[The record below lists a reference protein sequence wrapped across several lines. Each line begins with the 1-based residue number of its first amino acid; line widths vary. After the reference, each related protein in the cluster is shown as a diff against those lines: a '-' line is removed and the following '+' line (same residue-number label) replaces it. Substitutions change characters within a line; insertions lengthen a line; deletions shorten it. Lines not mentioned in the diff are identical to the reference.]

1 MKLSASLLRPAL
13 LLTALALAVTAAPA
27 SVSEKFSQTYPLNA
41 DGTVSIDSVNGT
53 VEIVA
58 WDKNEVS
65 VDAEKIASDDEALAR
80 VTIEVD
86 SSASRLAIK
95 TKHEKIG
102 WKFWKGRTAEVR
114 YKLRVPAGV
123 SLKKID
129 VVNADVRVRGVQ
141 GYVDLDSVNGSIE
154 AEGLTAGGRFDTVN
168 GSIRATF
175 AKLSPSDRIVLDTVN
190 GTCTAIVPADAAFTL
205 KADSVNGRVSCDF
218 PITIAKSGRR
228 TLNGSVN
235 GGGAEIV
242 LDSVNG
248 SLNVRA
254 AK

>member
-1 MKLSASLLRPAL
+1 MKPSSLRRPAL
-13 LLTALALAVTAAPA
+13 FLAAFALAAAAHA
-27 SVSEKFSQTYPLNA
+27 SVTEKFSETYALNA
-41 DGTVSIDSVNGT
+41 DGVVSLSNVNGS

-58 WDKNEVS
+58 WDKNEVT
-65 VDAEKIASDDEALAR
+65 VEAEKIASDDDALSR

-86 SSASRLAIK
+86 SSASRLTIK

-123 SLKKID
+123 SLDKID
-129 VVNADVRVRGVQ
+129 VVNADVRVRGVR
-141 GYVDLDSVNGSIE
+141 GHVDLDSVNGSLE

-168 GSIRATF
+168 GSIRAAF
-175 AKLSPSDRIVLDTVN
+175 AKISAGDRIVLDTVN
-190 GTCTAIVPADAAFTL
+190 GTCTATLPADAAFTL
-205 KADSVNGRVSCDF
+205 KADSVNGAISCDF
-218 PITIAKSGRR
+218 PITISKGGRR
-228 TLNGSVN
+228 HLNGSVN

-248 SLNVRA
+248 SLSVRA

>member
-1 MKLSASLLRPAL
+1 MPSAFLRFPTFVLA
-13 LLTALALAVTAAPA
+13 TLALAATAGA
-27 SVSEKFSQTYPLNA
+27 SVTEKFSQTYALNA
-41 DGTVSIDSVNGT
+41 DGTLSLSNVNGS

-58 WDKNEVS
+58 WDKNEVR
-65 VDAEKIASDDEALAR
+65 VDAEKIASDDDALAR
-80 VTIEVD
+80 VSIEID
-86 SSASRLAIK
+86 ASADRLVIK

-154 AEGLTAGGRFDTVN
+154 AEGLAAGGRFDTVN

-175 AKLSPSDRIVLDTVN
+175 AKISPSDRIVLDTVN
-190 GTCTAIVPADAAFTL
+190 GTCTAILPPDAAFTV
-205 KADSVNGRVSCDF
+205 KADSVNGRISCDY
-218 PITIAKSGRR
+218 PITISKSGRR
-228 TLNGSVN
+228 HLNGSVN

-248 SLNVRA
+248 SLSVHT